1 MAEDPDLRARA
12 APLLAALTPHPHRGP
27 LIAAGVV
34 PLTVGVLLVNLRL
47 DARWGTGVFLVL
59 SALACGL
66 VLGMGVLAPSE
77 GERPRSYQQ
86 VLLLSGLL
94 LAFVTLLRLA
104 QVLGA
109 GDPLGAA
116 GSRTWILALVTCG
129 AIWLAR
135 VLHSAIFTLVAALAG
150 IVTTLSL
157 VQWAFAPTGPA
168 TARWVLLA
176 LAIGLV
182 LAALSQRERRRRE
195 SVYLIDGAGIAIAL
209 LGLTFLAALFA
220 PLQFLGF
227 PGGAPGGGWKL
238 VLLAAGLGAIAYA
251 GVDREPGPAYVGAF
265 DLLLFVALAALPG
278 AGGASLWFWPLVLLL
293 AGGTM
298 VAAGLRPRRPLPP
311 EPTRAGDH
319 PPAPVPGPGAAER
332 SSLWA
337 SPGEDPPG
345 A

>member
-1 MAEDPDLRARA
+1 MAQAPDLRARA

-27 LIAAGVV
+27 LIAAGAL

-47 DARWGTGVFLVL
+47 DAQWGTGVFLVL
-59 SALACGL
+59 DALACAL

-94 LAFVTLLRLA
+94 LAFVTLLRVA

-109 GDPLGAA
+109 DHPLSTA
-116 GSRTWILALVTCG
+116 GSRTWIFVLVTLG
-129 AIWLAR
+129 AVWLTR

-150 IVTTLSL
+150 IVMTLSF
-157 VQWAFAPTGPA
+157 VQWAFAPKGLA

-176 LAIGLV
+176 LALVLV
-182 LAALSQRERRRRE
+182 LAALSQRDRHRRE

-209 LGLTFLAALFA
+209 LGLTFLAALFF
-220 PLQFLGF
+220 PLQVLGF
-227 PGGAPGGGWKL
+227 DGAAPGGGWKL
-238 VLLAAGLGAIAYA
+238 VLLAGGLGSIAYA
-251 GVDREPGPAYVGAF
+251 GVDREPGPAYVGAV

-278 AGGASLWFWPLVLLL
+278 AGGASLWFWPLVLAL
-293 AGGTM
+293 AGAAM
-298 VAAGLRPRRPLPP
+298 IAAGLRPRRPLPP
-311 EPTRAGDH
+311 EPLSGSG
-319 PPAPVPGPGAAER
+319 PVEPVPGPGSAER

-337 SPGEDPPG
+337 SPKPR
-345 A
+345 